1 MSVRA
6 AADAVLRALR
16 IPRIALACTLS
27 AASCV
32 AFAPAARAEPRGLVI
47 DAGTGVG
54 SFRPR
59 DVANQLTRVE
69 SDRVTSTMLD
79 LGVVARPYDR
89 VGLALEFGYGRSWNG
104 SFTQTSPSTTD
115 FEDVVCKIDLEA
127 RDYLR
132 FNGAV
137 IVDLA
142 GGSTRPFVVAGGGAW
157 VFLEKE
163 ARSTVVCSDGTGG
176 GLDVNTVSSPEEP
189 LLILGGGVR
198 FRDSARVSVRCDY
211 RANIIF
217 EDDGESV
224 VNQVRVGVLFAPKG

>member
-1 MSVRA
+1 MRVGA
-6 AADAVLRALR
+6 ASDATRVACGARVAA
-16 IPRIALACTLS
+16 IALLLCT
-27 AASCV
+27 
-32 AFAPAARAEPRGLVI
+32 PAAHAEPRGLVV

-54 SFRPR
+54 LFRPR
-59 DVANQLTRVE
+59 DVTTQLAHVE
-69 SDRVTSTMLD
+69 SDLVTSTPLD
-79 LGVVARPYDR
+79 LAVIGRPYDR

-104 SFTQTSPSTTD
+104 SFTQTTRTAFGFDDISCD
-115 FEDVVCKIDLEA
+115 IELEA

-142 GGSTRPFVVAGGGAW
+142 GGSTRPFLVAGGGAW
-157 VFLEKE
+157 VFLEKN
-163 ARSTVVCSDGTGG
+163 ARSTRVCSDGTRDEF
-176 GLDVNTVSSPEEP
+176 DVSTISTPEEP

-198 FRDSARVSVRCDY
+198 FRDGARVGFRCDY

-224 VNQVRVGVLFAPKG
+224 VNQVRVGVLFAPRG